1 MNRQAMRQRQTGAAL
16 VMGLV
21 LMMVLTLL
29 AVSGMNTATLELT
42 MAGNT
47 QYAESAF
54 QAAETGINRRLVTGI
69 FDAANPEWLP
79 THAMPDS
86 SSVDTYTQFQ
96 IQTEPPLEPGFENS
110 IGSEFGAFHF
120 DVVATGV
127 APRGA
132 TATNT
137 QSVYVLG
144 PSGR

>member
-1 MNRQAMRQRQTGAAL
+1 MHPLRDSQRGAAL
-16 VMGLV
+16 VIGLV

-29 AVSGMNTATLELT
+29 AVSGMNTATLEVT

-54 QAAETGINRRLVTGI
+54 QAAETGINRRLAIGL
-69 FDAANPEWLP
+69 FDAANAQWEPTYNLP
-79 THAMPDS
+79 DGSA
-86 SSVDTYTQFQ
+86 VDAYTEFQ

-110 IGSEFGAFHF
+110 IGGEFGAFHF
-120 DVVATGV
+120 DVTATGT

-137 QSVYVLG
+137 QSIYVLG